1 MLLADPTSSLLV
13 RGQISAEIG
22 HQNKTFIEEITFMS
36 PGGSELTFDP
46 EGAHIHGQNVRNNFQ
61 QEDNETFKF
70 GDLTF
75 TENWLKFLHS
85 DYQPSLSDFFILPIS
100 CNYYLKS
107 WRDFSR

>member
-1 MLLADPTSSLLV
+1 
-13 RGQISAEIG
+13 
-22 HQNKTFIEEITFMS
+22 MS

-85 DYQPSLSDFFILPIS
+85 DY
-100 CNYYLKS
+100 
-107 WRDFSR
+107 